1 MDYTKEQIQ
10 RMQQDAIMRV
20 RDMNKRSKSQPPQNP
35 PPKKEETERKNE
47 LRSTPPV
54 QKQHGIFS
62 FLEALDITK
71 LIGENSEQAL
81 LLVLIL
87 VLMNEEKTS
96 DWLLYAL
103 IYIML

>member
-1 MDYTKEQIQ
+1 MDYTKEQLQ

-20 RDMNKRSKSQPPQNP
+20 RDMNKRSKSQPTQAP
-35 PPKKEETERKNE
+35 PLKNQENEHKNE
-47 LRSTPPV
+47 HKATTPV
-54 QKQHGIFS
+54 QQKNGIFN
-62 FLEALDITK
+62 FLQALDIKK